1 MKGCMMARD
10 KGNKVF
16 HEVMKGSRDRTP
28 SPAERRRDEESAKR
42 VENERKRLAAET
54 KRIAAETDR
63 IRRSDIAHARAEGDR
78 RNQRK

>member
-1 MKGCMMARD
+1 MVRD

-16 HEVMKGSRDRTP
+16 REVMKGSRDRTP
-28 SPAERRRDEESAKR
+28 SPAERARDEASAER
-42 VENERKRLAAET
+42 VENERKRLASET

-63 IRRSDIAHARAEGDR
+63 LRRSDIAHARAEQDR